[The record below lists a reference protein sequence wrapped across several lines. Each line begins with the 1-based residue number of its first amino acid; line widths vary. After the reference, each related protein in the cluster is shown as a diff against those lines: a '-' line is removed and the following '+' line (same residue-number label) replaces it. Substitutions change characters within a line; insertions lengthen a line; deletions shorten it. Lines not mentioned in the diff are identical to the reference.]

1 VRAHIEYSY
10 TIDPAGWR
18 QRHAAGAVPDC
29 LPYGLDRL
37 AGHGCETLTRP
48 AVPGPLR
55 LLERASRGLTGG
67 FEFVQAALDRERR
80 GCDVALC
87 WDERTGVPACLRSS
101 LPGEPP
107 AATGVIWLTE
117 PNAPVGRWG
126 RSLALRALR
135 RAQAIWALSPA
146 QHDPLVRD
154 WGVDRGRLHLLHFG
168 IDAEFWYSGSEGEPD
183 LVLCAGSDR
192 HRDHRLLVEAMRR
205 LHRQVPSLRLELVT
219 QHPVDVPAELGR
231 RHHSLTH
238 PEMRSAYSRASVVAL
253 ALKPNRHLSGLSV
266 LLEAMACSRP
276 VVITDSPGL
285 REYVSDGETG
295 VVVQAGDPDALA
307 AGVGELLADPAR
319 ACAIGVAARAAVMER
334 FTTERQAGRI
344 AEILGGIG

>member
-18 QRHAAGAVPDC
+18 QRHAAGAVPDR

-146 QHDPLVRD
+146 QLDPLVRD

-168 IDAEFWYSGSEGEPD
+168 IDAEFWHSDGDAEPD
-183 LVLCAGSDR
+183 LVLGAGSDR
-192 HRDHRLLVEAMRR
+192 HRDHQLLVEAMRR
-205 LHRQVPSLRLELVT
+205 LRSRRPSVRLELVT
-219 QHPVDVPAELGR
+219 QHAVEVPAQLGQ
-231 RHHSLTH
+231 RHASLTH
-238 PEMRSAYSRASVVAL
+238 PEMRGAYSRASVVAL
-253 ALKPNRHLSGLSV
+253 ALKPNLHLSGLSV
-266 LLEAMACSRP
+266 LLEAMACARP

-285 REYVSDGETG
+285 HEYVTDGDSG
-295 VVVQAGDPDALA
+295 IVVQPGDPDALA
-307 AGVGELLADPAR
+307 AGVGELLADPDRAR
-319 ACAIGVAARAAVMER
+319 AIGGAGRAAIRER
-334 FTTERQAGRI
+334 FTTIRQAERI
-344 AEILGGIG
+344 AEILASVG